1 MIKRWCRIVISGVI
15 LVSSVL
21 VYNIFAQEHSAK
33 AIMDKVFTRYDG
45 DDSYSEVEM
54 VLLDKKGYE
63 RKRQLEIYTKDYGKL
78 IKTYIKFTE
87 PADIRGTAFLSIENE
102 GKDNTQYLYLPALG
116 RARRIVSS
124 QKKLRFVNTDYTY
137 EDMQRRRPED
147 DKHMFL
153 REEACGQG
161 ETCAVIESV
170 PKNNSQYTKR
180 INWVDR
186 NKELILRTD
195 FYGRNGRMIK
205 RFKVLSM
212 KKIDNIW
219 TAVDVIMEDFTNNHK
234 TELKIE
240 SISYNQGISDEM
252 FSLRV
257 LEKD

>member
-1 MIKRWCRIVISGVI
+1 MKRWCKILISGVM
-15 LVSSVL
+15 LVSLVL
-21 VYNIFAQEHSAK
+21 VCNARAQEPSAK

-45 DDSYSEVEM
+45 DDAYSKVEM
-54 VLLDKKGYE
+54 ILLDKKGYE
-63 RKRQLEIYTKDYGKL
+63 RKRQLETYTKDYGKL

-137 EDMQRRRPED
+137 EDMQRRRPEED
-147 DKHMFL
+147 RHRFL
-153 REEACGQG
+153 REEACGRG

-180 INWVDR
+180 ISWVER
-186 NKELILRTD
+186 NKEIILRTD

-205 RFKVLSM
+205 RFQVLSV
-212 KKIDNIW
+212 KKIENIW
-219 TAVDVIMEDFTNNHK
+219 TAVDMIMKDFITNHK

-240 SISYNQGISDEM
+240 SISYNRGIDDEM
-252 FSLRV
+252 FSLRA

>member
-1 MIKRWCRIVISGVI
+1 MIKRWCRIVISGLI

-124 QKKLRFVNTDYTY
+124 QKKLRFVNTDYN
-137 EDMQRRRPED
+137 
-147 DKHMFL
+147 L
-153 REEACGQG
+153 
-161 ETCAVIESV
+161 VITS
-170 PKNNSQYTKR
+170 NNATQCNLTTIVYP
-180 INWVDR
+180 
-186 NKELILRTD
+186 
-195 FYGRNGRMIK
+195 NGSAT
-205 RFKVLSM
+205 FF
-212 KKIDNIW
+212 NI
-219 TAVDVIMEDFTNNHK
+219 I
-234 TELKIE
+234 LKIIKMLFFLKRAVP
-240 SISYNQGISDEM
+240 SGT
-252 FSLRV
+252 
-257 LEKD
+257 K